1 MTTATTIQASTR
13 ISNRLTFGHIL
24 AGEMRKSIS
33 TRANTA
39 LLIVIAGLTVLTAA
53 GIHLLLPQ
61 FEGLAMNWAGLLP
74 YVGLVSSLLLPV
86 VVILLIT
93 SEWSTRCIMTTFTL
107 APRRGMVLAAKLI
120 VALVMTVACIALC
133 VALALGITAL
143 NATSSQVS
151 LSWSAPTASIVTFVA
166 STLASSLVAFA
177 LASALLNGPAA
188 IVTFLGA
195 PTVLVSVSAIGGKVA
210 NVTEWLNFIPA
221 LDKVLANTGS
231 ATAAQWGQLATSV
244 TLWLILPAAIGIWRM
259 LRQEAA

>member
-1 MTTATTIQASTR
+1 MTTATTTQASTR

-24 AGEMRKSIS
+24 TGEMRKSLS

-53 GIHLLLPQ
+53 GIQFLLPQ

-74 YVGLVSSLLLPV
+74 FVGLTSGLLLPV

-107 APRRGMVLAAKLI
+107 APRRGMVLAAKLL

-133 VALALGITAL
+133 LALALGITAL
-143 NATSSQVS
+143 NATSSQVNI
-151 LSWSAPTASIVTFVA
+151 SWSAPTASIVTFVV

-188 IVTFLGA
+188 IVTVLGA
-195 PTVLVSVSAIGGKVA
+195 PTVLVTLSAIGGKVA
-210 NVTEWLNFIPA
+210 DVVTWLNFLPA
-221 LDKVLANTGS
+221 LEKVLADTGS
-231 ATAAQWGQLATSV
+231 ATATQWGQVATSAS
-244 TLWLILPAAIGIWRM
+244 LWLVLPAIIGIWRM
-259 LRQEAA
+259 LHREAA